1 MRLNGMTAVVTGG
14 ASGMGESMIY
24 ALAKEGASIVV
35 VDRNVDGAN
44 AVATNVEK
52 EGGKA
57 ICVKADVQSTEDL
70 DAMADKAMD
79 TLVGVNILVN
89 NAGARVIKG
98 FLEHTR
104 EDWDKMLGINLSGP
118 FYCSQAIVPK
128 MMTSG
133 GGSIIN
139 VCSIASYMGRPNR
152 CAYVA
157 LQNLAFL
164 DLLTMAIDLA
174 PKNIRVNGISP
185 GMIASPLIRG
195 FLREKETG
203 PAWANDNLVGRWGNR
218 KTSMAQWSFS
228 HLTSLALSLVQ
239 TLKLRVAG
247 LQPRHRWVKSQSHQI
262 EKLPLET
269 LKLAYTSHLLHLVT
283 NQISYSCKC
292 HQRRLN
298 WLLDYEPDQHFHE

>member
-1 MRLNGMTAVVTGG
+1 MRLNKMTAVVTGG
-14 ASGMGESMIY
+14 ASGMGESMVY

-35 VDRNVDGAN
+35 VDRNIDGAN

-70 DAMADKAMD
+70 DAMANKAMD
-79 TLVGVNILVN
+79 TFGQVNILVN

-98 FLEHTR
+98 FLEHTK
-104 EDWDKMLGINLSGP
+104 EDWDTMLGINLSGP

-157 LQNLAFL
+157 AKSG
-164 DLLTMAIDLA
+164 LLGLTRTMAIDLA

-185 GMIASPLIRG
+185 GMIASPFNKRFSEEKRLAPLGQMTTWLAGGEIR
-195 FLREKETG
+195 KI
-203 PAWANDNLVGRWGNR
+203 
-218 KTSMAQWSFS
+218 SMVQWFFS

-239 TLKLRVAG
+239 TLKLRG
-247 LQPRHRWVKSQSHQI
+247 LACSAR
-262 EKLPLET
+262 T
-269 LKLAYTSHLLHLVT
+269 
-283 NQISYSCKC
+283 
-292 HQRRLN
+292 
-298 WLLDYEPDQHFHE
+298 FG